1 VLLVMLVWAGNYVV
15 VKLAV
20 SETSPAGFNFL
31 RMVVAAIPLLAVL
44 LARSGSLALPRRD
57 IVAIAGLAAVGF
69 SLYQLLWGTA
79 LVTTSAGDSA
89 LIIGASPALIAI
101 IAVLVGSDRFTWGKA
116 LGVATALVGISFV
129 VSAQGGFRL
138 DSVGLGDALTLGAAL
153 CWATYVAV
161 GTPMFRR
168 VPAVAAAA
176 WAVTF
181 GAIWLIPFG
190 VPDLVADP
198 GSYLRPGPLLA
209 LAYSGLLA
217 IGVSQVLVARAIPAL
232 GPIRFA
238 NIQFILPPL
247 TVVLGAIVLDESIRA
262 GEIVGGAIIVVGVL
276 LSRRDASLP
285 ARLRRL
291 RPA

>member
-1 VLLVMLVWAGNYVV
+1 MLVWAGNYVV
-15 VKLAV
+15 VKVAV
-20 SETSPAGFNFL
+20 SQTAPAGFNFL
-31 RMVVAAIPLLAVL
+31 RMLVAAIPLLAVL
-44 LARSGSLALPRRD
+44 YARTGSVALPRRD
-57 IVAIAGLAAVGF
+57 VFAIAGLGAIGLSA
-69 SLYQLLWGTA
+69 YQLLWGTA
-79 LVTTSAGDSA
+79 LVTTSAGESA
-89 LIIGASPALIAI
+89 LIIGAAPALIAL
-101 IAVLVGSDRFTWGKA
+101 IAALVGVDRFTWGKA
-116 LGVATALVGISFV
+116 LGVTTALVGIAFV

-138 DSVGLGDALTLGAAL
+138 DAVGLGDALTLGAAL
-153 CWATYVAV
+153 CWATYIAV

-181 GAIWLIPFG
+181 GAIWLIPFA

-198 GSYLRPGPLLA
+198 GSYLQPGPVLA
-209 LAYSGLLA
+209 LAYSAFLA
-217 IGVSQVLVARAIPAL
+217 VALSQVLVARAIPAL

-247 TVVLGAIVLDESIRA
+247 TVVLGAIVLGEAIRA
-262 GEIVGGAIIVVGVL
+262 GEVVGGAIIIVGVL
-276 LSRRDASLP
+276 ISRRDASLP

>member
-1 VLLVMLVWAGNYVV
+1 MLVWAGNYVV
-15 VKLAV
+15 VKVAV
-20 SETSPAGFNFL
+20 SETAPAGFNFL
-31 RMVVAAIPLLAVL
+31 RIAIAAIPLLVVL
-44 LARSGSLALPRRD
+44 YARTGSISLPRRD

-89 LIIGASPALIAI
+89 LIIGASPALIAL
-101 IAVLVGSDRFTWGKA
+101 IAVLVGVDRFTWAKA
-116 LGVATALVGISFV
+116 LGVATALVGIAFV
-129 VSAQGGFRL
+129 VSAEGGFRL
-138 DSVGLGDALTLGAAL
+138 DAVGLGDALTLGAAL
-153 CWATYVAV
+153 CWATYVAM

-168 VPAVAAAA
+168 VPALAAAA
-176 WAVTF
+176 WALTF
-181 GAIWLIPFG
+181 GAIWLVPFG
-190 VPDLVADP
+190 LPDLLRDP
-198 GSYLRPGPLLA
+198 GSYLQPGPMLA

-217 IGVSQVLVARAIPAL
+217 VAVSQVLVARAVPAL

-238 NIQFILPPL
+238 NISFILPPM
-247 TVVLGAIVLDESIRA
+247 TVVLGAVVLGESIRA

-276 LSRRDASLP
+276 LSRRDASMP